1 MQKPMKYDSDS
12 IQTLKPLE
20 AIRLKLGMYVGS
32 ADNQAVHHIIK
43 EILSNSIDEFLAG
56 YGKKIVIKIKENNSI
71 EIRDYGRGIP
81 LEKVEDVFTKTHTS
95 GKFKKD
101 GEAAYGA
108 SGGLNGI
115 GAKTATA
122 TGTVKVESMVAK
134 EGTVVGIY
142 TYNSKS
148 TNIDRSQ
155 HPVRPGTKVTW
166 TPDEGVFE
174 DNTIDFEKVYDL
186 VQTLSYATPGLR
198 FEITYGGEEYVIESK
213 GVEDFLNDN
222 LEKEKFFSP
231 LMKFKA
237 SDDTLSVEGA
247 MVWTK
252 ERPVELSLVNLIP
265 TSDHGTH
272 VTALKTTLT
281 REINKLLGSDLKGDE
296 IRSGWSFVLSV
307 KTLDEPV
314 FKGQSKDTLNMPTIN
329 APLSAMLRESFVDLL
344 KEHKDFFEK
353 LSTIVAKMREKEEAV
368 AQVRDIV
375 TRSKSKSNP
384 IPKKLKMALNKSGA
398 ELFLTEGDSA
408 SGSLIQTRDPKKHA
422 IMSLRGKPINV
433 MKHELTKV
441 LKNQEIQDMIIALG
455 GFGEDFKASK
465 LAYDKII
472 LASDQDS
479 DGMHIQNLLLG
490 FLFSFYPQLIEAG
503 KVYIVKTPLYMI
515 KRGTKIH
522 YIFSE
527 SEMNKF
533 TTQKSD
539 IISRLKGLGEIDKS
553 YMAGFMF
560 NEKTRVLEQVEM
572 GDKDKTLEILEQ
584 ILGDD
589 PMDRKEI
596 LFG

>member
-1 MQKPMKYDSDS
+1 MRYNEDS

-56 YGKKIVIKIKENNSI
+56 YGKKITVKIKDNNSI

-81 LEKVEDVFTKTHTS
+81 LEKVEDVFTRTHTS

-134 EGTVVGIY
+134 EGSVVGVY

-155 HPVRPGTKVTW
+155 HPVRPGTRVTW

-198 FEITYGGEEYVIESK
+198 FEIAYGGEEYVIESK
-213 GVEDFLNDN
+213 GIEDFLNDN

-296 IRSGWSFVLSV
+296 IRSGWSFALSV

-465 LAYDKII
+465 LAYDKIVI
-472 LASDQDS
+472 ASDADS
-479 DGMHIQNLLLG
+479 DGAHIQNLLLG
-490 FLFSFYPQLIEAG
+490 FLYSFYPQLIEAG

-515 KRGTKIH
+515 KRGAKVH
-522 YIFSE
+522 YVFSE
-527 SEMNKF
+527 SEMNDF
-533 TTQKSD
+533 QTQKSD

-572 GDKDKTLEILEQ
+572 GDKDRTLEILEQ

>member
-1 MQKPMKYDSDS
+1 MRYNEDS

-56 YGKKIVIKIKENNSI
+56 YGKKITVKIKENNSI

-81 LEKVEDVFTKTHTS
+81 LEKVEDVFTRTHTS

-122 TGTVKVESMVAK
+122 TGTVKVESTVAK
-134 EGTVVGIY
+134 EGSVVGVY

-155 HPVRPGTKVTW
+155 HPVRPGTRVTW

-198 FEITYGGEEYVIESK
+198 FEIAYGGEEYVIESK
-213 GVEDFLNDN
+213 GIEDFLNDN

-296 IRSGWSFVLSV
+296 IRSGWSFALSV

-465 LAYDKII
+465 LAYDKIVI
-472 LASDQDS
+472 ASDADS
-479 DGMHIQNLLLG
+479 DGAHIQNLLLG
-490 FLFSFYPQLIEAG
+490 FLYSFYPQLIEAG

-515 KRGTKIH
+515 KRGTKVH
-522 YIFSE
+522 YVFSE
-527 SEMNKF
+527 SEMNDF
-533 TTQKSD
+533 QTQKSD

-572 GDKDKTLEILEQ
+572 GDKDRTLEILEQ

>member
-1 MQKPMKYDSDS
+1 MRYNEES

-32 ADNQAVHHIIK
+32 ADNNAVHHIIK
-43 EILSNSIDEFLAG
+43 EIISNAIDEFLAG
-56 YGKKIVIKIKENNSI
+56 YGKKIIISIKEDNSI
-71 EIRDYGRGIP
+71 DIQDFGRGIP
-81 LEKVEDVFTKTHTS
+81 LEKLEDVFTKTHTS

-101 GEAAYGA
+101 GESAYGA

-122 TGTVKVESMVAK
+122 TGTVKVQSCVKGQGVATGVYSY
-134 EGTVVGIY
+134 ENLSTVVD
-142 TYNSKS
+142 KKK
-148 TNIDRSQ
+148 TNCIS
-155 HPVRPGTKVTW
+155 GTKVSW
-166 TPDEGVFE
+166 KPDDGVFE

-198 FEITYGGEEYVIESK
+198 FEIAYGGEEYVIESK
-213 GVEDFLNDN
+213 GIEDFLNDN

-296 IRSGWSFVLSV
+296 IRSGWSFALSV

-398 ELFLTEGDSA
+398 ELFLTEGKQVAHISFA
-408 SGSLIQTRDPKKHA
+408 SNHWG
-422 IMSLRGKPINV
+422 
-433 MKHELTKV
+433 
-441 LKNQEIQDMIIALG
+441 IIT
-455 GFGEDFKASK
+455 SK
-465 LAYDKII
+465 
-472 LASDQDS
+472 
-479 DGMHIQNLLLG
+479 
-490 FLFSFYPQLIEAG
+490 
-503 KVYIVKTPLYMI
+503 
-515 KRGTKIH
+515 
-522 YIFSE
+522 
-527 SEMNKF
+527 
-533 TTQKSD
+533 
-539 IISRLKGLGEIDKS
+539 
-553 YMAGFMF
+553 
-560 NEKTRVLEQVEM
+560 
-572 GDKDKTLEILEQ
+572 
-584 ILGDD
+584 
-589 PMDRKEI
+589 
-596 LFG
+596 

>member
-1 MQKPMKYDSDS
+1 MRYNEDS

-56 YGKKIVIKIKENNSI
+56 YGKKITIKIKENNTI

-122 TGTVKVESMVAK
+122 TGTVRVESMVAK
-134 EGTVVGIY
+134 EGSVVGIY

-166 TPDEGVFE
+166 TPDDGVFE

-198 FEITYGGEEYVIESK
+198 FEIAYGGEEYIIESK
-213 GVEDFLNDN
+213 GIEDFLNDN

-281 REINKLLGSDLKGDE
+281 REINKLLGSDLKGEE

-307 KTLDEPV
+307 KTLEEPV

-344 KEHKDFFEK
+344 REHKDFFEK

-472 LASDQDS
+472 IASDADS
-479 DGMHIQNLLLG
+479 DGAHIQNLLLG
-490 FLFSFYPQLIEAG
+490 FLYSFYPQLIEAG

-515 KRGTKIH
+515 KRGTKVH
-522 YIFSE
+522 YVFSE
-527 SEMNKF
+527 SEMNNF
-533 TTQKSD
+533 QTQKSD

-572 GDKDKTLEILEQ
+572 GSKDRTLEILEQ

>member
-1 MQKPMKYDSDS
+1 MRYNEDS

-134 EGTVVGIY
+134 EGSVVGVY

-148 TNIDRSQ
+148 TNIDRSR
-155 HPVRPGTKVTW
+155 HPVRPGTRVTW

-198 FEITYGGEEYVIESK
+198 FEIAYAGEEYVIESK
-213 GVEDFLNDN
+213 GIEDFLNDN

-296 IRSGWSFVLSV
+296 IRSGWSFALSV

-344 KEHKDFFEK
+344 REHKDFFEK

-465 LAYDKII
+465 LAYDKIVI
-472 LASDQDS
+472 ASDADR
-479 DGMHIQNLLLG
+479 IAVRKC
-490 FLFSFYPQLIEAG
+490 FSL
-503 KVYIVKTPLYMI
+503 
-515 KRGTKIH
+515 
-522 YIFSE
+522 
-527 SEMNKF
+527 N
-533 TTQKSD
+533 
-539 IISRLKGLGEIDKS
+539 
-553 YMAGFMF
+553 
-560 NEKTRVLEQVEM
+560 
-572 GDKDKTLEILEQ
+572 
-584 ILGDD
+584 
-589 PMDRKEI
+589 
-596 LFG
+596 

>member
-1 MQKPMKYDSDS
+1 MQYNEKS

-32 ADNQAVHHIIK
+32 ADNNAVHHIIK
-43 EILSNSIDEFLAG
+43 EIISNAIDEFLAG
-56 YGKKIVIKIKENNSI
+56 YGKKIVITIKEDNSI
-71 EIRDYGRGIP
+71 DIQDFGRGVP
-81 LEKVEDVFTKTHTS
+81 LDKLEDVFTKTHTS

-101 GEAAYGA
+101 GESAYGA

-122 TGTVKVESMVAK
+122 TGTVKVQSCVKGQGVAT
-134 EGTVVGIY
+134 GVY
-142 TYNSKS
+142 TYESLS
-148 TNIDRSQ
+148 TTVDRKKTNCVS
-155 HPVRPGTKVTW
+155 GTKVNW
-166 TPDEGVFE
+166 KPDEGVFE
-174 DNTIDFEKVYDL
+174 DNEIKFVEVYDL
-186 VQTLSYATPGLR
+186 VKMLSYATPGLV
-198 FEITYGGEEYVIESK
+198 FEIEFEGDVYNISSD
-213 GVEDFLNDN
+213 GVQDFLEDN
-222 LEKEKFFSP
+222 LKTEKMFSP
-231 LMKFKA
+231 IITF
-237 SDDTLSVEGA
+237 SNSNDTLSVDGA

-281 REINKLLGSDLKGDE
+281 RELNKLLGSDLKGDE
-296 IRSGWSFVLSV
+296 IRSGWSFILSV
-307 KTLDEPV
+307 KTLEEPV

-329 APLSAMLRESFVDLL
+329 APLSAMLRESFTEVLR
-344 KEHKDFFEK
+344 EHKDFFEK
-353 LSTIVAKMREKEEAV
+353 LETIVAKMREKEEAV
-368 AQVRDIV
+368 AQVREV
-375 TRSKSKSNP
+375 LTKTRSKSNP

-455 GFGEDFKASK
+455 GFGEDFKPSK

-472 LASDQDS
+472 LASDADS
-479 DGMHIQNLLLG
+479 DGAHIQNLLLG
-490 FLFSFYPQLIEAG
+490 FLYTFYPQLIEAG
-503 KVYIVKTPLYMI
+503 KVYIVKTPLYII
-515 KRGTKIH
+515 KRGLKVH

-527 SEMNKF
+527 SEMAAFK
-533 TTQKSD
+533 TQKSD
-539 IISRLKGLGEIDKS
+539 TISRLKGLGEIDQS
-553 YMAGFMF
+553 FMASFMF
-560 NEKTRVLEQVEM
+560 DEKTRILDQVVME
-572 GDKDKTLEILEQ
+572 DKEKTLEILEQ

>member
-1 MQKPMKYDSDS
+1 MRYNEDS

-148 TNIDRSQ
+148 TNINKSQ
-155 HPVRPGTKVTW
+155 HPVRPGTRVTW
-166 TPDEGVFE
+166 TPDDGVFE

-198 FEITYGGEEYVIESK
+198 FEIAYGGEEYVIESK
-213 GVEDFLNDN
+213 GIEDFLNDN

-296 IRSGWSFVLSV
+296 IRAGWSFALSV

-408 SGSLIQTRDPKKHA
+408 SGSLIQTRDPKRHA

-472 LASDQDS
+472 IASDADS
-479 DGMHIQNLLLG
+479 DGAHIQNLLLG
-490 FLFSFYPQLIEAG
+490 FLYSFYPQLIEAG

-515 KRGTKIH
+515 KRGTKVH
-522 YIFSE
+522 YVFSE
-527 SEMNKF
+527 SEMNDF
-533 TTQKSD
+533 QTQKSD

-572 GDKDKTLEILEQ
+572 GNKDRTLEILEQ

>member
-1 MQKPMKYDSDS
+1 MQYNEDS
-12 IQTLKPLE
+12 IQTLEPLE

-32 ADNQAVHHIIK
+32 ADNNAVHHIVK
-43 EILSNSIDEFLAG
+43 ELLSNAIDEFLAG
-56 YGKKIVIKIKENNSI
+56 YGKKISITIKENNSI
-71 EIRDYGRGIP
+71 DIRDHGRGIP

-95 GKFKKD
+95 GKFKKE
-101 GEAAYGA
+101 GESAYGA

-122 TGTVKVESMVAK
+122 TGNLRVESCVKGQGIA
-134 EGTVVGIY
+134 VGVY
-142 TYNSKS
+142 TYQTKS
-148 TNIDRSQ
+148 TLIDRKNKGEF
-155 HPVRPGTKVTW
+155 PGTRVIW
-166 TPDEGVFE
+166 TPDNGVFE
-174 DNTIDFEKVYDL
+174 DNTINFDKVFDL
-186 VQTLSYATPGLR
+186 VQILSYATPGLV
-198 FEITYGGEEYVIESK
+198 FEINYNEKTYVIESK
-213 GVEDFLNDN
+213 GIEDFLVDN
-222 LEKEKFFSP
+222 LNKEKMFSP
-231 LMKFKA
+231 LMSFKA
-237 SDDTLSVEGA
+237 SDDILSVEGA

-281 REINKLLGSDLKGDE
+281 RELNKMLNSDLKGDE
-296 IRSGWSFVLSV
+296 IRSGWSFALSV

-329 APLSAMLRESFVDLL
+329 APLSAMLRESFGELL

-353 LSTIVAKMREKEEAV
+353 LQTIVAKMREKDEAI
-368 AQVRDIV
+368 AQVREV
-375 TRSKSKSNP
+375 LTKTKSKSNP

-398 ELFLTEGDSA
+398 ELFLTEGDGA

-455 GFGEDFKASK
+455 GFGEDFKPSK

-472 LASDQDS
+472 LASDADS
-479 DGMHIQNLLLG
+479 DGAHIQNLLLA
-490 FLFSFYPQLIEAG
+490 FLYSFYPQLIEAG
-503 KVYIVKTPLYMI
+503 KIYIVKTPLYII
-515 KRGTKIH
+515 KRGVKVH
-522 YIFSE
+522 YVFSE
-527 SEMNKF
+527 SEMTTFK
-533 TTQKSD
+533 TQKSD
-539 IISRLKGLGEIDKS
+539 TISRLKGLGEIDKTF
-553 YMAGFMF
+553 MADFMF
-560 NEKTRVLEQVEM
+560 NEKTRILEQVVME
-572 GDKDKTLEILEQ
+572 DKEKTFDILEQ

-589 PMDRKEI
+589 PMERKEI

>member
-1 MQKPMKYDSDS
+1 MVYNEKS
-12 IQTLKPLE
+12 IETLEPLE

-43 EILSNSIDEFLAG
+43 EIISNSIDEFLAG

-134 EGTVVGIY
+134 EGSVVGVY

-155 HPVRPGTKVTW
+155 HPVRPGTRVTW
-166 TPDEGVFE
+166 TPDGGVFE

-198 FEITYGGEEYVIESK
+198 FEIAYGGEEYVIESK
-213 GVEDFLNDN
+213 GIEDFLNDN

-281 REINKLLGSDLKGDE
+281 REINKLLGTDLKGDE
-296 IRSGWSFVLSV
+296 IRSGWSFALSV

-465 LAYDKII
+465 LAYDKIVI
-472 LASDQDS
+472 ASDADS
-479 DGMHIQNLLLG
+479 DGAHIQNLLLG
-490 FLFSFYPQLIEAG
+490 FLYSFYPQLIEAG

-515 KRGTKIH
+515 KRGTKVH
-522 YIFSE
+522 YVFSE
-527 SEMNKF
+527 SEMNDF
-533 TTQKSD
+533 QTQKSD

-572 GDKDKTLEILEQ
+572 GDKDRTLEILEQ